1 MAIVDSQQD
10 VRLDLRVVPYGDSAM
25 LAQALGANAEQRWR
39 SIHQLGAALT
49 ASRPGGVYDL
59 IATFDSLLVEFD
71 NRLTTHSQM
80 EPFIRQAWADLG
92 VQEVKPDSR
101 IFHIPVVFGHEYGP
115 DLVDVA
121 SELGLPPEDVVRL
134 HCETDFVVR
143 FFGAP
148 LGAPQLDGSAL
159 PAPVTRCRE
168 PRTKVPPGSLSIAGL
183 QACIYP
189 VLTPGGWRI
198 IGRTPLRVIDVNRR
212 PMAAYAPGDVFRF
225 YPITP
230 DKWVHYDQVLL
241 GEVDD

>member
-1 MAIVDSQQD
+1 MTIAGSQPD
-10 VRLDLRVVPYGDSAM
+10 VRLGLRVLPYGDSAM
-25 LAQALGANAEQRWR
+25 LATAFGANAEERWR
-39 SIHQLGAALT
+39 SMHQLGDSLNAP
-49 ASRPGGVYDL
+49 RPRGVYDL

-71 NRLTTHSQM
+71 NVLTAHSLI
-80 EPFIRQAWADLG
+80 EPLIRRAWAGLG
-92 VQEVKPDSR
+92 VREVKPDPR
-101 IFHIPVVFGHEYGP
+101 IFRIPVVFGEEYGP

-121 SELGLPPEDVVRL
+121 SELGLNPKDVVRL

-159 PAPVTRCRE
+159 PAPVTRCLE
-168 PRTKVPPGSLSIAGL
+168 PRTHVPPGSLSIAGL

-198 IGRTPLRVIDVNRR
+198 IGRTPLRVIDVDRR

-225 YPITP
+225 YAITP
-230 DKWVHYDQVLL
+230 DKWVRYEHVFL
-241 GEVDD
+241 GDVDD